1 MDGCRVLGGLFYF
14 GHVHGE
20 DLYGRTIR
28 ELNEDPRFHKR
39 DAAGA
44 SSLRCTPGMPESIR
58 AILGVRTI
66 FMKF

>member
-1 MDGCRVLGGLFYF
+1 MLVSANRRYVCMDGCRVLGGLFYY

-39 DAAGA
+39 GPAGA
-44 SSLRCTPGMPESIR
+44 SLVTR
-58 AILGVRTI
+58 V
-66 FMKF
+66 